1 VCVCV
6 CVCVCV
12 IISLYRLTVSGELS
26 EMTT

>member
-1 VCVCV
+1 VCV